1 MCMDALYDG
10 QHHLGGNIPH
20 RALRSPVVEVGPA
33 LVGPTSLPLRRGK
46 HRGHRGHRGHCGCGV
61 RRAVRRQQL
70 TSVLGSTKRQ
80 KAYDRD
86 RARARA
92 HTTASNVSVL
102 LESYRLLEAA
112 QRGVGLRT
120 MLGVQLRVL
129 HQTKCNQTPG
139 TGTK

>member
-1 MCMDALYDG
+1 MYTCKNIYIYIYIYICIYMCMDAVYDG

-80 KAYDRD
+80 KASNASSEDAHAIIIAYDCVACAASSDD
-86 RARARA
+86 RIIATRMR
-92 HTTASNVSVL
+92 
-102 LESYRLLEAA
+102 
-112 QRGVGLRT
+112 
-120 MLGVQLRVL
+120 
-129 HQTKCNQTPG
+129 
-139 TGTK
+139 